1 MKVSIIGTGYVGLV
15 TGACFAYMGNQV
27 ICVDIDSAKID
38 ALNQGIIPI
47 YEPGLKELIES
58 NLREGR
64 LTFTTDTPEAVRDS
78 EIVFIAVGT
87 PMDEDGRADLQH
99 VLNTARTIGEA
110 MDGYRAIVVKSTV
123 PLGSCERVCQV
134 IQEVLEKRGV
144 EFEFDVV
151 SNPEFLKEG
160 KAVSD
165 FMSPDRVIIGT
176 DSQRVRELMHALYES
191 FFRVSDRIL
200 FMDTRSAE
208 LTKYAANAML
218 ATRLSFMNEIAVLCE
233 ATGADVEHVRMG
245 IGSDQRIGRRY
256 LFPGLGYG
264 GSCLPKDVQALIN
277 TAEELGVGLKILR
290 AVGQVNQERKAHMM
304 GKIEAFYGEESLMDK
319 TFALWGLS
327 FKPDTGDVRESP
339 AAKIIDGLLEKGAR
353 IRAYDP
359 VAIESFRCSFALPID
374 YSDDMYR
381 CLSGADALILVTEWH
396 HFRHPDFS
404 RMKAEL
410 NKPVIFDGRNQYE
423 PDHLHKHG
431 FVYISIGRQPVGI
444 GELGLSS
451 SPSS

>member
-38 ALNQGIIPI
+38 ALNRAVIPI
-47 YEPGLKELIES
+47 YEPGLKELIEG

-64 LTFTTDTPEAVRDS
+64 LAFTTDTPKAVRES
-78 EIVFIAVGT
+78 EIIFIAVGT
-87 PMDEDGRADLQH
+87 PMDEDGSADLKH
-99 VLNTARTIGEA
+99 VLDTAQAIGEG

-123 PLGSCERVCQV
+123 PLGSCERVNQV
-134 IQEVLEKRGV
+134 IQEVLDKRGV

-165 FMSPDRVIIGT
+165 FMSPDRVVIGT

-218 ATRLSFMNEIAVLCE
+218 ATRLSFMNELAALCE
-233 ATGADVEHVRMG
+233 ATGADVEHVRIG

-264 GSCLPKDVQALIN
+264 GSCLPKDVQALIS

-290 AVGQVNQERKAHMM
+290 AVDQVNQKQKALLMR
-304 GKIEAFYGEESLMDK
+304 KIEVFYSEEGLIDK

-327 FKPDTGDVRESP
+327 FKPDTDDVRESP
-339 AAKIIDGLLEKGAR
+339 AAKIIEGLLEKGAR

-359 VAIESFRCSFALPID
+359 VAIESFRDSFTPPID

-423 PDHLHKHG
+423 PEHLRQQG
-431 FVYISIGRQPVGI
+431 FFYISIGRQPI
-444 GELGLSS
+444 GPGVSGLSS
-451 SPSS
+451 SLSL